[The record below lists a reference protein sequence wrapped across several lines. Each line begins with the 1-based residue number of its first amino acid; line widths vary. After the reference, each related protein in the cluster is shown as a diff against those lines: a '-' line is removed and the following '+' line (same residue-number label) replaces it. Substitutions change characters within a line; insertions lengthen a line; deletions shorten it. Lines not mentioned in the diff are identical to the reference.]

1 MTTTK
6 TVLITGCSSGFGFA
20 FARRFAEAGWSVWA
34 TLRGPLDRPEATALA
49 AIPGVTVLALDVTVA
64 AERAAVVAAIGPA
77 GLDCLINN
85 AGYGLTGPV
94 EALEDDQIRRQIA
107 ANLEG
112 PILLTRDLLP
122 ALRRRRGRVI
132 NISSLLGFVGTPFMA
147 LYCATKHGM
156 SGFSEA
162 LRFELAPHGV
172 QVCAV
177 EPGRHDTGFNRRLD
191 HPVLAPDLP
200 YHRLFGRALA
210 HRTKRG
216 AVAPDQA
223 AAVSDRA
230 ARRLLRLA
238 EARRMPARLRL
249 GRDATTLFW
258 ARRLLPEGLF
268 DRLMIAATGRG
279 VA

>member
-1 MTTTK
+1 MK

-20 FARRFAEAGWSVWA
+20 AARRFAAAGWSVLA
-34 TLRGPLDRPEATALA
+34 TLRGPADRPEAAALA
-49 AIPGVTVLALDVTVA
+49 AIPGVTVLPLDVTDPA
-64 AERAAVVAAIGPA
+64 QRAAVAAAVAG

-85 AGYGLTGPV
+85 AGYGLYGPL
-94 EALEDDQIRRQIA
+94 EALDDDQIRRQIA
-107 ANLEG
+107 TNLEA

-122 ALRRRRGRVI
+122 ALRRSRGRVI

-162 LRFELAPHGV
+162 LRFEMAPHGV

-200 YHRLFGRALA
+200 YHSLFGRALA
-210 HRTKRG
+210 HRESRG
-216 AVAPDQA
+216 AVAPAQA
-223 AAVSDRA
+223 AVVSDRA

-249 GRDATTLFW
+249 GRDATALFW

-268 DRLMIAATGRG
+268 DRLMIFATGRG
-279 VA
+279 AA